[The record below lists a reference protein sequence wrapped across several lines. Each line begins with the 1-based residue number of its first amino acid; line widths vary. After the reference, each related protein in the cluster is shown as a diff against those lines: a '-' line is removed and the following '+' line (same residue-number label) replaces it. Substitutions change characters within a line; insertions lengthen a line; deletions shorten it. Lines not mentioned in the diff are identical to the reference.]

1 MNDVMTDNTRCP
13 FTEYTISLF
22 LSIASFVTACR
33 GQKNPNYSVK
43 IAKNLV
49 TYRGV
54 YAIL

>member
-22 LSIASFVTACR
+22 LSITSFVTACR
-33 GQKNPNYSVK
+33 GQKKPNYSVK